1 MNEQGQLWQFQKN
14 GRPKKLCSNEYS
26 LSLYRF
32 PLMIAY
38 HGEPTARSSVLKM
51 LRACLSQ
58 FFLPCL
64 CSDRLSG
71 SLVLSLLKS
80 FFPLRAV
87 SELALSLSPSLSSS
101 KKANEV
107 YGWLTTLVTTLHLIR
122 KRAQTTQSLVV
133 VRTKT
138 TTWGREKKKKKK

>member
-1 MNEQGQLWQFQKN
+1 
-14 GRPKKLCSNEYS
+14 
-26 LSLYRF
+26 
-32 PLMIAY
+32 MIAY

-87 SELALSLSPSLSSS
+87 SELALSLSLSFFVEKGERSLWLVDNFGNDTPSDKKTGANHSKFGSSPYQDD
-101 KKANEV
+101 N
-107 YGWLTTLVTTLHLIR
+107 
-122 KRAQTTQSLVV
+122 
-133 VRTKT
+133 VRE
-138 TTWGREKKKKKK
+138 REEEEEEIKNKNFKKKEGKRRSYNSRKSPRIAR